1 MVVNHLGGK
10 CVVPMVMND
19 KVILKARYYYGSIC
33 ACLCSVWPP
42 GFLLLLIRRLEEDNG
57 KRAATSSE
65 RAMAERL
72 DHSECSKTGGKSAIL
87 GVLKCGG
94 SHPKEPFILGP
105 LCSNDINFSL

>member
-72 DHSECSKTGGKSAIL
+72 DHSECSKTREKKCHFGGVEIWGNSAQRTIYF
-87 GVLKCGG
+87 GVTLLK
-94 SHPKEPFILGP
+94 
-105 LCSNDINFSL
+105 